1 MQLLRYEGDVAEDL
15 MTSFVLSRSNMFGE
29 LTSHPL
35 KEGGAELLVNNENR
49 QVRFTYATCSFICA
63 IVRL

>member
-49 QVRFTYATCSFICA
+49 QVSFTYGTCSVKSA
-63 IVRL
+63 IVKL

>member
-1 MQLLRYEGDVAEDL
+1 MQLLQYEGDVAEDL
-15 MTSFVLSRSNMFGE
+15 MASFVLSRSNMFGE

-35 KEGGAELLVNNENR
+35 KDGGAELLVNNENR
-49 QVRFTYATCSFICA
+49 QVRVTYGTCSDKSA